1 MLFLRI
7 DTTDS
12 LECFIWEGGMER
24 GKEGGWILYILGTS
38 NPIHPST
45 SACSPMGS
53 LMVQLIHFATLLLT
67 TSAPSS
73 PASFL
78 GRRPSPTSLAKATEG
93 CSPKQPCTV
102 CAP

>member
-7 DTTDS
+7 DTTDF
-12 LECFIWEGGMER
+12 LECFIREGER
-24 GKEGGWILYILGTS
+24 EGGWILCILRTS

-53 LMVQLIHFATLLLT
+53 LMVQLIHFANLLLT
-67 TSAPSS
+67 TAAPSS

-78 GRRPSPTSLAKATEG
+78 GRCPSPTSLAKATEG
-93 CSPKQPCTV
+93 CSP
-102 CAP
+102 

>member
-24 GKEGGWILYILGTS
+24 GKEGGWILCILGTS

-53 LMVQLIHFATLLLT
+53 LMVG
-67 TSAPSS
+67 SANTFCY
-73 PASFL
+73 PASHYL
-78 GRRPSPTSLAKATEG
+78 HTVLSSQLLRKMS
-93 CSPKQPCTV
+93 QPYL
-102 CAP
+102 PG

>member
-24 GKEGGWILYILGTS
+24 GKEGGWILRILGTS
-38 NPIHPST
+38 NPIHPYT
-45 SACSPMGS
+45 SACNPMGS

-73 PASFL
+73 SA
-78 GRRPSPTSLAKATEG
+78 SPTSLAKAAEG
-93 CSPKQPCTV
+93 C
-102 CAP
+102 